1 MEDTDVLLDDLLAAI
16 TLVRRIIPM
25 GTSLYTELSLAYEA
39 IVEIRSIQAE
49 ISPDE
54 LQAALAAKLG
64 AGLVEDLKDRFG

>member
-1 MEDTDVLLDDLLAAI
+1 
-16 TLVRRIIPM
+16 M